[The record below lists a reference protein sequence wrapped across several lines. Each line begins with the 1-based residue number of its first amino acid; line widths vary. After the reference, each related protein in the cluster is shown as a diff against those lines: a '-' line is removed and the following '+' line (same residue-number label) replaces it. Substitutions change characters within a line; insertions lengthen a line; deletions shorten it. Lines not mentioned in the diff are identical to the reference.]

1 MQHVRESVWSTHGS
15 AGAGWRATTILMLA
29 IAIFASAFA
38 ITRPARVERI
48 LEPIRWLPRQQVAL
62 TSSAATH
69 EAGPYAPPIK
79 VRETGLPADHIAGV
93 TYPIPSAE
101 RREDRRSANGTSRD
115 GRGGLAR

>member
-15 AGAGWRATTILMLA
+15 AGAGWRAITILTLA
-29 IAIFASAFA
+29 IAICASAFA
-38 ITRPARVERI
+38 MTRPARVERVF
-48 LEPIRWLPRQQVAL
+48 EPIRWLPPQQVAL

-79 VRETGLPADHIAGV
+79 VREEGPPPDRIAGV

-101 RREDRRSANGTSRD
+101 RREDRA
-115 GRGGLAR
+115 